1 MSSDVATVLSS
12 AVRLSV
18 PLWLGGVGEYVS
30 ERAGALNISVE
41 GMILGGAYFAAAG
54 SSVTGSGTLGL
65 LIGVAVGALIGL
77 LHGNLSHR
85 LQANTFVVGLTI
97 NVFVLGL
104 TNYLSENSSPNV
116 HSVDVLSIP
125 VLDKIPWIGEALFSE
140 PWPAYLLLIAVPL
153 GWWLLQRTRWGLE
166 VRSVGENPKAA
177 DVTGVRVN
185 LRRRQTL
192 VFCGIMAGLAGAYLS
207 VGEVGAFTSDMSA
220 GRGYIVIAAVI
231 FGGWTM
237 RGMMIGCF
245 LFGFADA
252 LRLALPAIGVNLNG
266 ELLYSAPYL
275 AALLAMCFFAKRLR
289 QPAAAGQPFERGAA

>member
-1 MSSDVATVLSS
+1 MSSDVTTILSS

-18 PLWLGGVGEYVS
+18 PLWFGGVGEYIS
-30 ERAGALNISVE
+30 ERSGALNISVE

-54 SSVTGSGTLGL
+54 SSVTGSGTLGVL
-65 LIGVAVGALIGL
+65 LGVVAGGIIGL

-85 LQANTFVVGLTI
+85 LQVNTFVVGLTI

-116 HSVDVLSIP
+116 HSVATLTIP
-125 VLDKIPWIGEALFSE
+125 GLHRIPWIGAALFSQ
-140 PWPAYLLLIAVPL
+140 PWPAYLLLAVVPL
-153 GWWLLQRTRWGLE
+153 GWWLLERTRWGLE

-177 DVTGVRVN
+177 DVTGVHVN
-185 LRRRQTL
+185 RRRRDTL
-192 VFCGIMAGLAGAYLS
+192 ILCGVLAGLAGAYLS
-207 VGEVGAFTSDMSA
+207 VGEVGAFTTDMSA

-237 RGMMIGCF
+237 RGMMLGCF

-252 LRLALPAIGVNLNG
+252 LRLALPAIGVNLNE
-266 ELLYSAPYL
+266 ELLYSAPYV
-275 AALLAMCFFAKRLR
+275 AALLAMCFFAKRSR
-289 QPAAAGQPFERGAA
+289 QPAASAQPFERGAA